1 MKDNIKKTVA
11 LKYSVENDDAP
22 IVVASGK
29 GEIAKKILEI
39 AKKNN
44 IPIKSTDENVLN
56 ELLTL
61 PINSEI
67 PPHLYGIVAEIIAF
81 IYKLD
86 KKYEQT
92 LKQ

>member
-1 MKDNIKKTVA
+1 MDKTKKTVA
-11 LKYSVENDDAP
+11 LKYNPNENSAP

-39 AKKNN
+39 AKKNGV
-44 IPIKSTDENVLN
+44 PVKETDEFLVDQ
-56 ELLTL
+56 LLTL
-61 PINSEI
+61 PINTEI

-86 KKYEQT
+86 KKYEQI
-92 LKQ
+92 LKN

>member
-1 MKDNIKKTVA
+1 MNKTKKTVA
-11 LKYSVENDDAP
+11 LKYSPNNNNAP

-39 AKKNN
+39 AKNN
-44 IPIKSTDENVLN
+44 GVPIKETSEDLVN

-61 PINSEI
+61 PINTEI
-67 PPHLYGIVAEIIAF
+67 PPHLYSIVAEIIAF

-86 KKYEQT
+86 KKYEQI